1 MILFVIIT
9 RLTYLYASPEG
20 SLNAEYRISNLD
32 ADLSSPDADL
42 SMMSRHTIFQLFNTL
57 KSGQGEKYEII
68 AAGRGVSAVNHI
80 YTGE

>member
-32 ADLSSPDADL
+32 
-42 SMMSRHTIFQLFNTL
+42 T
-57 KSGQGEKYEII
+57 
-68 AAGRGVSAVNHI
+68 
-80 YTGE
+80 

>member
-42 SMMSRHTIFQLFNTL
+42 SMMSRHTIFQHVEIR
-57 KSGQGEKYEII
+57 SGEKYEII
-68 AAGRGVSAVNHI
+68 AAGRGVSTVNHI

>member
-9 RLTYLYASPEG
+9 RLTYLYALPEG

-42 SMMSRHTIFQLFNTL
+42 FMMSRHTIFNTL
-57 KSGQGEKYEII
+57 KSGQGKYEII
-68 AAGRGVSAVNHI
+68 AAGRGVSTVNHI

>member
-9 RLTYLYASPEG
+9 RLTYLYAPSEG

-32 ADLSSPDADL
+32 ADLSSPDDIL
-42 SMMSRHTIFQLFNTL
+42 FFNTL
-57 KSGQGEKYEII
+57 KSDQGEKYEII
-68 AAGRGVSAVNHI
+68 AAGRGVSTVNHI